1 MIQKFDQFLI
11 ELQEE
16 ETCNNITLSNAI
28 VLFSKGGQSNSHFEQ
43 VECYTK
49 TIILLTSMGKVS
61 KNIEKFIE
69 KCQQCLDQCQM
80 NPYRLNDCKPTL
92 NESLEQIHHIDK
104 LEEKVTFLIKKWN
117 ILLLKG
123 GLITQYVMFRPKI
136 FISEPEHKY
145 KAALFKNAV
154 AAIDKMTVLYRY
166 TPEAEIGELSQ
177 ELKEQFML
185 VYKDYLKQKNK
196 VNDDLLYWLQM
207 FFRSASSLNEL
218 IIERSSRIEKQ
229 TKLQIYTYLQKLM
242 EICLLEII
250 QQIKN
255 NLKKVKV
262 SQQS

>member
-1 MIQKFDQFLI
+1 MIQKIDQLLI

-16 ETCNNITLSNAI
+16 TSNNITLGNALI
-28 VLFSKGGQSNSHFEQ
+28 LFRKGLHSNSHFEQ
-43 VECYTK
+43 AECYTK
-49 TIILLTSMGKVS
+49 TIILLTSLGKVN
-61 KNIEKFIE
+61 KNIEKFLD

-80 NPYRLNDCKPTL
+80 NPYRLNDCKITL

-104 LEEKVTFLIKKWN
+104 LENKVSFLIKRWN
-117 ILLLKG
+117 ILLVKG
-123 GLITQYVMFRPKI
+123 GLITQYVMFKPKI

-154 AAIDKMTVLYRY
+154 AAIDKMTVLYKF
-166 TPEAEIGELSQ
+166 TPEAEIGSLSQ

-185 VYKDYLKQKNK
+185 VYKDYLKQKSK

-207 FFRSASSLNEL
+207 FFKSAFSLNEL
-218 IIERSSRIEKQ
+218 IIERSSRIDKQ
-229 TKLQIYTYLQKLM
+229 TKLQIYNYLQKLM

-262 SQQS
+262 SQPS